1 MAAALEQQL
10 HAARWSIGVIGLI
23 MDGTGPARVPDHI
36 IDALRKREDKGVIEL
51 PGVVKHEQ
59 PEWEAIMTN
68 QVMPKWKIDTIEAA
82 IQALQ
87 RDKVPITASR
97 IRKRT
102 GPSVSLDEI
111 RQHVAADR
119 FTDRRK

>member
-1 MAAALEQQL
+1 LAAALEQQL

-59 PEWEAIMTN
+59 PECSDFFKTCYEQIGDEPAGGT
-68 QVMPKWKIDTIEAA
+68 PAA
-82 IQALQ
+82 PSA
-87 RDKVPITASR
+87 AR
-97 IRKRT
+97 ILVLRPRCAVVRARERT
-102 GPSVSLDEI
+102 
-111 RQHVAADR
+111 
-119 FTDRRK
+119 

>member
-1 MAAALEQQL
+1 M
-10 HAARWSIGVIGLI
+10 IGLI

-111 RQHVAADR
+111 RQHVAADK

>member
-111 RQHVAADR
+111 RQHVAADK